1 MPGPQDA
8 LCKHAFTDLEHARGL
23 LRGMVP
29 SAIEKLVEWD
39 TLARD
44 MTTLVGPHFDET
56 TPDLL
61 YQVRLSGRD
70 AFIYVLLEHQSTSDL
85 EMHLR
90 LLDAMVRIWWTH
102 GKETGTTKPLP
113 AILPVVLHHS
123 ESGWSAPTDFSAM
136 LDLDADAL
144 DVLRPHLPLF
154 RFVLDDISKATD
166 EALRSRAAA
175 TPFGRMMLVGLR
187 YGRTDEGLFAAT
199 ARWKDVVGQIRA
211 QPGGEY
217 AFNLFVRY
225 AYLVGKRP
233 PDEVIRELK
242 AALRGAVEEDVV
254 ASSWDQLT
262 EEVGAREARSLLL
275 SQVEERFGAVDDTA
289 RARIEAAN
297 LGTLRHWVRRFARAA
312 TLADVFE
319 R

>member
-1 MPGPQDA
+1 
-8 LCKHAFTDLEHARGL
+8 
-23 LRGMVP
+23 MVP
-29 SAIEKLVEWD
+29 PAIEKLIDWD

-61 YQVRLSGRD
+61 YQVRLGGRD
-70 AFIYVLLEHQSTSDL
+70 AFIYVLLEHQSTGCP

-90 LLDAMVRIWWTH
+90 LLDAMVRIWWRH
-102 GKETGTTKPLP
+102 GTASGATKPLP

-123 ESGWSAPTDFSAM
+123 DSGWSKPTDLAAL

-144 DVLRPHLPLF
+144 EVLRPHLPLF
-154 RFVLDDISKATD
+154 QFVLDDISKATD
-166 EALRSRAAA
+166 EDIRRRETA
-175 TPFGRMMLVGLR
+175 TPFGRMMLVALR
-187 YGRTDEGLFAAT
+187 YGRTDEGLFAAA

-225 AYLVGKRP
+225 VYLVGKRP
-233 PDEVIRELK
+233 PGEVIRDLK

-254 ASSWDQLT
+254 ATTWDQMM
-262 EEVGAREARSLLL
+262 EEGGARETRKLLL
-275 SQVEERFGAVDDTA
+275 RQVELRFGRTDERV
-289 RARIEAAN
+289 RARIDAAN
-297 LGTLRHWVRRFARAA
+297 LA
-312 TLADVFE
+312 TLERWSERVITATTLAEVFDG
-319 R
+319 